1 MAVLKLEQEFASLVD
16 GATKALPAGS
26 PPMRLDEIGT
36 RGWNLLAGDVPFPQA
51 ILKRGALD
59 RNAGWMRD
67 FLAATGA
74 KLSPHGK
81 TTMAPQLFDLQM
93 SAGAWGI
100 TVATTQQFEVA
111 RRFGVKRILMAN
123 ELVDPTSIAAVSKA
137 LDADH
142 ALEFA
147 CIVDSEAGVARLST
161 VHAAARAN
169 RPIRVLVE
177 LGIKGKR
184 TGCRTVEEGLAVAR
198 AASAAPGVAL
208 VGVEGY
214 EGIQIGG
221 DLATDLRIV
230 RKFLDDMAVLAEAI
244 DREGL
249 FDEETV
255 LLTAGGSAYY
265 DLVAFRLSEVKL
277 SRPTETIVRAGC
289 YVTHDS
295 SWYEKIFNR
304 VLSRLPEGFPVNGRL
319 TAALEVWGM
328 VQSAPEPGFAFATF
342 GKRDCSYDTELP
354 TPLQWFRPGLHERP
368 QPIPAG
374 VTVTGLSDQHCHLH
388 LPDGVTLEVGDLVC
402 CGISH
407 PCTTFDRWPVMLVVD
422 DDYNVTGAMRTYF

>member
-1 MAVLKLEQEFASLVD
+1 MTMLKLDPEFATIVD
-16 GATKALPAGS
+16 GACKTLPAGS

-36 RGWNLLAGDVPFPQA
+36 RGWNLLSGDLPFPQA
-51 ILKRGALD
+51 VLKRAALD

-67 FLAATGA
+67 FAAATGA

-93 SAGAWGI
+93 AAGAWGI

-111 RRFGVKRILMAN
+111 RRVGVKRILMAN
-123 ELVDPTSIAAVSKA
+123 ELVDPTSIAAISKA

-142 ALEFA
+142 ALEFV
-147 CIVDSEAGVARLST
+147 CIVDSLPGVARLST
-161 VHAAARAN
+161 VHASVKAN
-169 RPIRVLVE
+169 RPLRVLVE

-184 TGCRTVEEGLAVAR
+184 TGCRTIEEGLAVAR
-198 AASAAPGVAL
+198 AAATASGVAL

-221 DLATDLRIV
+221 DLETDLKIV
-230 RKFLDDMAVLAEAI
+230 RDFLDDMATLAEAI

-249 FDEETV
+249 FAEDTV

-265 DLVAFRLSEVKL
+265 DLVGFRLGQVTL
-277 SRPTETIVRAGC
+277 SKPTETVIRAGC

-304 VLSRLPEGFPVNGRL
+304 VLSRLPADFPVHGRL

-354 TPLQWFRPGLHERP
+354 TPLQWFRPGLHDAP
-368 QPIPAG
+368 LPIPAG
-374 VTVTGLSDQHCHLH
+374 VKVTGLSDQHCHLG
-388 LPDGVTLEVGDLVC
+388 LPEGFAFEVGDLVC